1 MVVCVCQMVFMI
13 EFVDLKIFLSN
24 TYLLYVMPIILV
36 LCEFWLLSVTGCE
49 YSSKN
54 VTDLSGL
61 SARCFTDGKEVISS
75 LSYSEVHTTTWI
87 LQRSKLHKPRRHIR
101 VVFTRIVTKLIFN
114 SVHQ

>member
-1 MVVCVCQMVFMI
+1 MPNQDDRRVSSM
-13 EFVDLKIFLSN
+13 LSVKR
-24 TYLLYVMPIILV
+24 LAV
-36 LCEFWLLSVTGCE
+36 WLLSVTGCE